1 MRDCLSDANNL
12 EDTQAMG
19 GTAQLEISILTV
31 SHFLRKRVNIVVF
44 IYFCKKKKKRTILQ
58 LRSSVQ
64 VCFLLSL
71 VDT

>member
-1 MRDCLSDANNL
+1 MRNCLSDVNNL
-12 EDTQAMG
+12 EDTEAMG
-19 GTAQLEISILTV
+19 GAAQLEISILTL

-44 IYFCKKKKKRTILQ
+44 IYFAKKKKRTIPK

-64 VCFLLSL
+64 VGFLLSL